1 MNEYFP
7 SSYTGIDSPNLS
19 RIGIGVLILAVIIV
33 CVYTYKWY
41 MKRTQKEI
49 TVPGPYALS
58 TETVTNPW
66 TSLLSAEQ
74 SQKLTS
80 VNNTTL
86 SFFTYVEKQTANLNP
101 LTVPDG
107 DYSRL
112 NYLIALGYSLG
123 IKIDPIHEKAI
134 VDIYSVGVP
143 GDNKSI
149 TVKRSIVVDNV
160 PILRWNQ
167 ITITIE
173 GRTVDIYINGVLATS
188 TLLENVPF
196 SEFFGIWLNKS
207 PDFMGQVCLFQ
218 IWSER
223 RTATQIL
230 ENYKRNTDIRGKPLV
245 PDFRLEIKHLLTSF
259 CSMTGICGFQF
270 ETGPL
275 KYIDYEF
282 A

>member
-7 SSYTGIDSPNLS
+7 PGYTGIDSMNLS
-19 RIGIGVLILAVIIV
+19 RIAIGILIITVIIV
-33 CVYTYKWY
+33 CIYTYKWY
-41 MKRTQKEI
+41 MKRKQQEI
-49 TVPGPYALS
+49 TVTGPYALS
-58 TETVTNPW
+58 AETASNPW
-66 TSLLSAEQ
+66 TSLFSAEQ

-86 SFFTYVEKQTANLNP
+86 SFFVYVEKQTANLNP
-101 LTVPDG
+101 LTVPEG

-112 NYLIALGYSLG
+112 NYVLALGYSLG
-123 IKIDPIHEKAI
+123 IKLDPVHEKAI

-143 GDNKSI
+143 GNESTLTI
-149 TVKRSIVVDNV
+149 KRSIVVDNV

-173 GRTVDIYINGVLATS
+173 GRTVDIYLNGSLATS

-196 SEFFGIWLNKS
+196 TEFFGLWLNKS
-207 PDFMGQVCLFQ
+207 PDFTGQVCLLQ
-218 IWSER
+218 IWPER
-223 RTATQIL
+223 RTANQIL
-230 ENYKRNTDIRGKPLV
+230 ENYRRNTDIRGKPLV
-245 PDFRLEIKHLLTSF
+245 PDFRLEMKHLFKSF

-270 ETGPL
+270 TTGPL